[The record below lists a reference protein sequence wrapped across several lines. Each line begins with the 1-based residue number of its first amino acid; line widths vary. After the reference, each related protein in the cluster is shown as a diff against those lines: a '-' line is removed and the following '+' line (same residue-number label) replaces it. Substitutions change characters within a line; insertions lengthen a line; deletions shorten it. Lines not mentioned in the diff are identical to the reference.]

1 MTLAPPPPETGDSGI
16 DKFYAAAKLFEG
28 SLRNRVQREV
38 YRKDLTR
45 WQRLYSTLAGQREPS
60 SPASAHF
67 ARLAKACAALLDEFG
82 VEAPPRKRTPVAV
95 GPVPLRY
102 PNFSESITH
111 RIHFL
116 EGPGIRRQRAVELSG
131 YATEVF
137 RQTSGR
143 NRVLVSVGFNKDEVL
158 LFTRL
163 VDAIGDL
170 ARGNYE
176 AAGFDIGYELRPV
189 GVPEGEAWTA
199 NPLDPSLPIARI
211 WADNQI
217 AMGYGLNARLLGNQW
232 RGFDGAGLPQDIP
245 RSDSIIFDPDPIWQR
260 VLEYTEADR
269 LVDALELVETVHG
282 RDREVLF
289 DEVIYLR
296 YLTGSDLQAQDIR
309 LLARKYAATSVLA
322 DRLLEEFETF
332 LEIIQAQFDLNPP
345 ALEDF
350 TRLRPDFG
358 AGMLPPMPPASDWAG
373 YRRYMA
379 QFSNPGA
386 QRGRLFS
393 INIGLAEMGASF
405 FFAESF
411 VAAENAFRRER
422 SIPEIGRGWAS
433 ETALFDLVRSI
444 WPSAIHQWRPSF
456 LGLQSIDIHV
466 PELSL
471 AIEYQGL
478 QHYEPVALF
487 GGQAGLD
494 LTRARDERKRLLLQR
509 HGVRLL
515 EWRFDVPI
523 TRATLVSQLSS
534 LNVEITDLTR

>member
-1 MTLAPPPPETGDSGI
+1 MTLTPPPPETGDAGI
-16 DKFYAAAKLFEG
+16 DKFHAAAKLFEG
-28 SLRNRVQREV
+28 SLRNRSQREF

-45 WQRLYSTLAGQREPS
+45 WQKLYSTLAGQRGPS

-67 ARLAKACAALLDEFG
+67 ARLAQTCAALLVEFG
-82 VEAPPRKRTPVAV
+82 AEAQPRKRAPLAAAL
-95 GPVPLRY
+95 VPLTY
-102 PNFSESITH
+102 PHFSKNITH
-111 RIHFL
+111 RIHFV
-116 EGPGIRRQRAVELSG
+116 EGTGIRRQRAVEFSG
-131 YATEVF
+131 YATDVF

-163 VDAIGDL
+163 VEAIGDL
-170 ARGNYE
+170 ARGDYE
-176 AAGFDIGYELRPV
+176 AAGFDIGYEPRPA
-189 GVPEGEAWTA
+189 GVLEGEAWSA

-217 AMGYGLNARLLGNQW
+217 AMGYGLSARLLGDQW
-232 RGFDGAGLPQDIP
+232 RGFEGAGLPHDMP
-245 RSDSIIFDPDPIWQR
+245 RSDGNIFDPDPIWQR
-260 VLEYTEADR
+260 VLEHTEADR
-269 LVDALELVETVHG
+269 LDDALELVETVHG

-296 YLTGSDLQAQDIR
+296 YLTGSTLQAQDIR
-309 LLARKYAATSVLA
+309 LLARKYAATSILA

-345 ALEDF
+345 VLQDL

-358 AGMLPPMPPASDWAG
+358 TGMLPQMRPASDWAG

-393 INIGLAEMGASF
+393 INIGAADMGASV
-405 FFAESF
+405 FFAETF

-422 SIPEIGRGWAS
+422 AIPEIGRGWVS

-444 WPSAIHQWRPSF
+444 WPSAVHQWRPPF
-456 LGLQSIDIHV
+456 LGFQSIDIHV

-487 GGQAGLD
+487 GGQEGLD
-494 LTRARDERKRLLLQR
+494 LTRARDERKRLILQR

-523 TRATLVSQLSS
+523 TRAALVSQLSS
-534 LNVEITDLTR
+534 LNVEITDPKR